1 MPDGSKDTC
10 LYDSGGPLVTKASE
24 DDGYSLI
31 GIVSFGDGCGP
42 PNKYGVST
50 EFSNYIEWV
59 AETACT
65 GEDEDKCANKEQG
78 ARSDSLVVKRNRN
91 YKGKRKNGKGNKRKN
106 RQNIGKNNKRKKF
119 RQNRSF
125 KSESEEFYCQTTTRD
140 YCNIEVDQG
149 KLFCPSRCSDND
161 YKDMGFEDESR
172 ELIVDLT
179 TFDEV
184 ALQHSRLKRQA
195 FDNPAV
201 GAFAITLLFEL
212 SRMFV
217 DSSIR

>member
-1 MPDGSKDTC
+1 M
-10 LYDSGGPLVTKASE
+10 TKASD

-31 GIVSFGDGCGP
+31 GVVSFGDGCGP

-50 EFSNYIEWV
+50 EFTNYIDWV
-59 AETACT
+59 AETACM
-65 GEDEDKCANKEQG
+65 GEDEDKCKNIGQG

-91 YKGKRKNGKGNKRKN
+91 SKSKRKNIKGNKRKN
-106 RQNIGKNNKRKKF
+106 RQNLSKKHKRKKF

-125 KSESEEFYCQTTTRD
+125 KSESEEFYCQTTD
-140 YCNIEVDQG
+140 GDFCNIEVDQG
-149 KLFCPSRCSDND
+149 KLFCPFRCSDND
-161 YKDMGFEDESR
+161 YKDIGYEDESR